1 MASSQQ
7 RDRSGSASRVS
18 RSITEVRWQGSN
30 PTVECNGNSFRID
43 NLVLVLAAV
52 ILAVLARSVLLIQTV
67 LMPSRPPSR
76 LPRDTHVL

>member
-7 RDRSGSASRVS
+7 RDRSGSASGSHVLLA
-18 RSITEVRWQGSN
+18 EVRLQGSN
-30 PTVECNGNSFRID
+30 PTVECNGNSFLID

-76 LPRDTHVL
+76 LPRDIHVL